1 MAPQDNQDPVAATA
15 QPGRNLSRMVSVMST
30 GDGGMQG
37 LRGRESLVSLQSY
50 RGTSVPAP
58 LDLEPGHTY
67 AGASTW
73 SPPFLSPPG
82 YAAVDRTD
90 DPQPQPNRRKSLLS
104 RPQDTIAEE
113 DSYDLGLLGAAA
125 PVGVSDGS
133 DAKAEDDD
141 ALGGPLMDV
150 TTYSGPIGAQDR
162 EFLKRMQEQEALG
175 QLTGGLGAGE
185 APPATR
191 LNGEELLATTPTLK
205 RSFTRALT
213 TRRKKTTKQETIR
226 GLAQSEANKTG
237 KVVEVVIEEAS
248 EVDLSS
254 MTGPGSLGAYAT
266 QMRQTTLP
274 PSYQESQVLYPQ
286 PNWKPFSMRAPYL
299 SLLIVVSIL
308 LAITMELVYQKS
320 TREPLMVFH
329 TPDEINPF
337 DYFVLRFVPTLATV
351 IYGVM
356 WQITDGEVKRLEA
369 FYQMSKERGALAA
382 ESINVDY
389 ITMFNFMRPFR
400 AFQRGHYA
408 VALSSV
414 ATILAVS
421 LTPTLSA
428 ASIYMTPDRA
438 TRLAAANSAR
448 LEKTIVI
455 NAVFS
460 RLLTS
465 TFIVIALLGC
475 VLFYQLQTRRSG
487 LLADVKGIAGLAAM
501 AVVSHIMMDFR
512 DMDVAKPQDIHAK
525 LKNHR
530 YVLRNSSLAPDRS
543 RPVTSKESDRYKE
556 AHVSENP
563 HPLALRAE
571 GAIPFIAGVVLFV
584 GFIPV
589 VLFTPAADLTER
601 APWLVTLLAVGIK
614 IGWGALETSIR
625 MMEPYYLLSKR
636 HAPARTLTLDYTAMP
651 FAWFA
656 VRALLNRHW
665 LVFLAGFGTVLAE
678 TLTIFVTSLAT
689 VAGRDLIEQIRQDAA
704 ENGGGAETPLWAGAR
719 PKDNALNAGQE
730 TTKSFLISLA
740 FTVFILLYMVV
751 VATVIFVRRRHP
763 FLPRQPTTIASVLAF
778 VHQSKMLYDFV
789 GTAKLSNAAMARR
802 LDGLGKTYGLG
813 WFEGRDGQTHCGV
826 DEEELTGSY
835 KHGVDY
841 ASTNKPW
848 DREWQTF

>member
-1 MAPQDNQDPVAATA
+1 M
-15 QPGRNLSRMVSVMST
+15 
-30 GDGGMQG
+30 
-37 LRGRESLVSLQSY
+37 
-50 RGTSVPAP
+50 
-58 LDLEPGHTY
+58 
-67 AGASTW
+67 
-73 SPPFLSPPG
+73 
-82 YAAVDRTD
+82 DRTD
-90 DPQPQPNRRKSLLS
+90 NPQPRPNRRRSLLG
-104 RPQDTIAEE
+104 RPQDAIAEE
-113 DSYDLGLLGAAA
+113 DSYDMALLGAAA

-133 DAKAEDDD
+133 GTKDEDGE
-141 ALGGPLMDV
+141 ALSGPLMDV
-150 TTYSGPIGAQDR
+150 TTWSGPMGAQDE
-162 EFLKRMQEQEALG
+162 EFLRRMQEQEAQG

-185 APPATR
+185 SPATR
-191 LNGEELLATTPTLK
+191 LNGEELLATSPTLK

-213 TRRKKTTKQETIR
+213 ARRKKTTKREAIK

-286 PNWKPFSMRAPYL
+286 PNWKPFPMRAPYL
-299 SLLIVVSIL
+299 SLLIVVSVL

-320 TREPLMVFH
+320 TRAPLLVFH
-329 TPDEINPF
+329 TPDDINPF
-337 DYFVLRFVPTLATV
+337 DYFVLRFVPTLAAV
-351 IYGVM
+351 VYGVM

-389 ITMFNFMRPFR
+389 ITMFNFTRPFR

-408 VALSSV
+408 VATSSV

-438 TRLAAANSAR
+438 TRLAAPNSAR
-448 LEKTIVI
+448 LEKAIVI

-465 TFIVIALLGC
+465 TFAVIALLGC

-512 DMDVAKPQDIHAK
+512 DMDVAKPKDIHAR

-543 RPVTSKESDRYKE
+543 RPATSQESGRYRE
-556 AHVSENP
+556 AHVSGNP
-563 HPLALRAE
+563 HPLALRAG
-571 GAIPFIAGVVLFV
+571 GAGPFIAGIVLFV
-584 GFIPV
+584 AFIPV
-589 VLFTPAADLTER
+589 VLFTPASDLTER
-601 APWLVTLLAVGIK
+601 APWLVTALAVGIK

-625 MMEPYYLLSKR
+625 MMEPYYLLSRR

-665 LVFLAGFGTVLAE
+665 LVFLVGFGTVLAE
-678 TLTIFVTSLAT
+678 TLTIFVTSLTA
-689 VAGRDLIEQIRQDAA
+689 VAGRDLLAQIRQGDDDGSGSGSAL
-704 ENGGGAETPLWAGAR
+704 PSAGAR
-719 PKDNALNAGQE
+719 PKDNALNSGQE
-730 TTKSFLISLA
+730 TARSFLISLV

-778 VHQSKMLYDFV
+778 MHQSKMLYDFV
-789 GTAKLSNAAMARR
+789 GTAKLSNAAMARK
-802 LDGLGKTYGLG
+802 LEGLGKTYGLG

-826 DEEELTGSY
+826 DEEELLAPY

-841 ASTNKPW
+841 SQGNKPW

>member
-1 MAPQDNQDPVAATA
+1 MAQQGNEEHISATA
-15 QPGRNLSRMVSVMST
+15 QPGRGLSRMVSILSIGPT
-30 GDGGMQG
+30 EDEGAPG

-50 RGTSVPAP
+50 RGTSVPPP

-67 AGASTW
+67 AGATTW

-82 YAAVDRTD
+82 YAAVDRSD
-90 DPQPQPNRRKSLLS
+90 DSQPRPNRRKSLLG
-104 RPQDTIAEE
+104 RPPDTISEE
-113 DSYDLGLLGAAA
+113 DSYDMALLGAAA
-125 PVGVSDGS
+125 PLGVSDGGGVR
-133 DAKAEDDD
+133 DEDDE

-150 TTYSGPIGAQDR
+150 TTWSGPMGAQDE

-175 QLTGGLGAGE
+175 KLTGGLGAGE
-185 APPATR
+185 SPAKR
-191 LNGEELLATTPTLK
+191 LNGEELLATSPTLK

-213 TRRKKTTKQETIR
+213 MRRKKTTKREAIK
-226 GLAQSEANKTG
+226 GLAQNEANKTG
-237 KVVEVVIEEAS
+237 QVVEVVMDEAS

-286 PNWKPFSMRAPYL
+286 PNWKPFAMRAPYL

-320 TREPLMVFH
+320 TREPLLVFH
-329 TPDEINPF
+329 TPDDINPF

-389 ITMFNFMRPFR
+389 ITMFNFTRPFR

-408 VALSSV
+408 VAISSV

-421 LTPTLSA
+421 ITPTLSA

-438 TRLAAANSAR
+438 TRLAAPNSER

-465 TFIVIALLGC
+465 TFGIIALLGC
-475 VLFYQLQTRRSG
+475 VLLYQLQTRRSG

-512 DMDVAKPQDIHAK
+512 DMDVAKPKDIHER

-556 AHVSENP
+556 AHVSGNP
-563 HPLALRAE
+563 HPLALRAR
-571 GAIPFIAGVVLFV
+571 GAIPFIGGIVLFV

-589 VLFTPAADLTER
+589 VLFTPASDLTER
-601 APWLVTLLAVGIK
+601 APWLVTALAVGIK

-665 LVFLAGFGTVLAE
+665 LVFLVGFGTVLAE
-678 TLTIFVTSLAT
+678 TLTIFVTSLAS
-689 VAGRDLIEQIRQDAA
+689 VAGRDLIAQIRQNSAA
-704 ENGGGAETPLWAGAR
+704 QPQQPAGAR
-719 PKDNALNAGQE
+719 PKDNALNSGQE
-730 TTKSFLISLA
+730 TTRSFLVSLA

-778 VHQSKMLYDFV
+778 MHQSKMLYDFV
-789 GTAKLSNAAMARR
+789 GTAKLSNAAMARK
-802 LDGLGKTYGLG
+802 LEGLGKTYGLG

-826 DEEELTGSY
+826 DEEELMADY
-835 KHGVDY
+835 KHGLDY
-841 ASTNKPW
+841 SQGNKPW